1 MSSSSPG
8 TSSPPSPSLPP
19 GRLSCLEVGGGVR
32 DLNTVN
38 TLQSA
43 VCSLQSSLSHL
54 MSAVSTATEWG
65 VSRLVSFCSTR
76 LRLTGVNS
84 SLVSG

>member
-43 VCSLQSSLSHL
+43 VFSLSHL

-65 VSRLVSFCSTR
+65 VRRLVSFCSTR

-84 SLVSG
+84 SLVSGSG